1 MNYIHLPLGRSQT
14 GLYAEPG
21 KNSFKFGSICLN
33 LGISIS
39 RGRSVL
45 TYVPIQ
51 IYRSVVDL
59 YSLMYL
65 YYSCTKKTGQGH
77 SCTPVCTC
85 TYNYTGQGQICTH
98 LCTCTIPVQIYRS
111 GVQLYS
117 RMNLHLQLY
126 RSRVDLYS
134 LMYLYYSC
142 TIIQVKGRSVLTYV
156 PVNSCTI
163 IQVRGG
169 SVLTFVSVQFT
180 MCVDF
185 FKGTFFIQ
193 REQESS
199 KNFVD
204 IFFIIG
210 FKCYYGFCHFHLNKF

>member
-21 KNSFKFGSICLN
+21 KNSFKFGSIRLN

-51 IYRSVVDL
+51 IYRSRVDL

-65 YYSCTKKTGQGH
+65 YYSCTNIQVKGRSVLTYVPILFQHKYTGQGY
-77 SCTPVCTC
+77 SCTHVCTC

-98 LCTCTIPVQIYRS
+98 LCTCTIPVQ
-111 GVQLYS
+111 
-117 RMNLHLQLY
+117 LY

-134 LMYLYYSC
+134 LMYLY
-142 TIIQVKGRSVLTYV
+142 
-156 PVNSCTI
+156 NSCTI

-185 FKGTFFIQ
+185 FKGRFFIQ
-193 REQESS
+193 REQENS
-199 KNFVD
+199 KNLVD
-204 IFFIIG
+204 IFLIFG
-210 FKCYYGFCHFHLNKF
+210 LKCYYGFCNFHQNKF

>member
-1 MNYIHLPLGRSQT
+1 MQSRVKIVLSLAVSASTSGSVSPGVDPYSLMYLYKYTGKGQIRTHLCTYTNIQVS
-14 GLYAEPG
+14 
-21 KNSFKFGSICLN
+21 
-33 LGISIS
+33 
-39 RGRSVL
+39 GRSVL
-45 TYVPIQ
+45 TYVP
-51 IYRSVVDL
+51 VLFL
-59 YSLMYL
+59 Y
-65 YYSCTKKTGQGH
+65 KKKQVRGIAVL
-77 SCTPVCTC
+77 PYVPA
-85 TYNYTGQGQICTH
+85 
-98 LCTCTIPVQIYRS
+98 L
-111 GVQLYS
+111 
-117 RMNLHLQLY
+117 
-126 RSRVDLYS
+126 
-134 LMYLYYSC
+134 